1 MEIIAV
7 AATIGVAG
15 AIIGTAV
22 KIIAVVEIVVAA
34 IPTGVVAIAVH
45 EAMGVKTTAIPALEK
60 LLVRQFANLCVK
72 QHVTECR
79 RELRNT
85 IVDATEHFL
94 THHIRF

>member
-7 AATIGVAG
+7 AAIIGIAVEIIVAG
-15 AIIGTAV
+15 I
-22 KIIAVVEIVVAA
+22 IIAVVEIVVAA

-45 EAMGVKTTAIPALEK
+45 VAMGVKTTVIPALEK
-60 LLVRQFANLCVK
+60 LLARQFVNLCVK
-72 QHVTECR
+72 QHVKECR
-79 RELRNT
+79 RELRKQ

>member
-7 AATIGVAG
+7 AAIIGIAVEIIVAG
-15 AIIGTAV
+15 I
-22 KIIAVVEIVVAA
+22 IIAVVEIVVAA
-34 IPTGVVAIAVH
+34 IPTGAVAIAVH
-45 EAMGVKTTAIPALEK
+45 VAMGVKTTVIPALEK